1 MKLPAF
7 DTGGLWLFAL
17 GLWCNMVARCVYR
30 LPDFAY
36 GLSQALAVGLALVG
50 GYRILNALADRVAEK
65 RLAQEKAAY
74 RRQHGPDGEAPHD
87 AS

>member
-7 DTGGLWLFAL
+7 DTEGLWLLAL

-36 GLSQALAVGLALVG
+36 GLSQGLALVG

-65 RLAQEKAAY
+65 RIAQEKAAY
-74 RRQHGPDGEAPHD
+74 RRQHEAPHD